1 MSLELKIHTKNIH
14 THIYTCTNF
23 QEHLDIDIEDTC
35 TLVIT
40 KLSLISCFLAYFLT
54 RQPPERKEKNCS
66 CVRYKK

>member
-54 RQPPERKEKNCS
+54 RQ
-66 CVRYKK
+66 